1 MQLVSSFEARLNSL
15 LGRSGKSDSAI
26 AADLGISKQAI
37 SNYRNGLRSPKASI
51 VVQIADYLGVDP
63 VWLLGYDVPPKE
75 AADIDSGFTADERD
89 LIALWRGAE
98 PSAREIAREVLAN
111 HQKKA
116 EEKQA

>member
-15 LGRSGKSDSAI
+15 LGLIGKSDSAV

-51 VVQIADYLGVDP
+51 VVQLADYLGVDP
-63 VWLLGYDVPPKE
+63 VWLLGYDVPQQDPPDV
-75 AADIDSGFTADERD
+75 APLYSADEAE
-89 LIALWRGAE
+89 LVALWRGAE
-98 PSAREIAREVLAN
+98 LSAREIAREVLAN

-116 EEKQA
+116 EERQA